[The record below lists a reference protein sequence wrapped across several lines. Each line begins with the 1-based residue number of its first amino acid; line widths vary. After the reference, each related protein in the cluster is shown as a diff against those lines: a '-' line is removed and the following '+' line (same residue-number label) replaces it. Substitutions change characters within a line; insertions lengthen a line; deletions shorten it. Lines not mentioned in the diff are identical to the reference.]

1 MPFTLNVLALICS
14 IPIPPPLT
22 LIVKSPI
29 AYAAPLFSPVFALG
43 VPLSKNVVEPSK
55 FA

>member
-22 LIVKSPI
+22 LTVRSPI
-29 AYAAPLFSPVFALG
+29 AYGLPLLTPVFALG
-43 VPLSKNVVEPSK
+43 VPLFKNVVEPSM